1 MVKAVFLPSFL
12 PTFLHNV
19 FICHKPKIAGDML
32 LSQFSKFSRNISK
45 ASLVL
50 SRIDY
55 LIGEISSTKN
65 VVDQSTI
72 EISQSANISSFIH
85 SIILF
90 EVAYYHVLQNRI
102 SIYMKKQKKKKRWG
116 ILQKIWIIAITKEEI
131 KNLN

>member
-1 MVKAVFLPSFL
+1 MVTALFL
-12 PTFLHNV
+12 PTFLQNV
-19 FICHKPKIAGDML
+19 FICHEPKIAGDML
-32 LSQFSKFSRNISK
+32 SSQFSKFSRNISK

-72 EISQSANISSFIH
+72 GTIIILEISQSANISSFIH

-90 EVAYYHVLQNRI
+90 EAAYCHVLQNRI
-102 SIYMKKQKKKKRWG
+102 SIYMRNKKIEKRWCSS
-116 ILQKIWIIAITKEEI
+116 QKNWIIVI
-131 KNLN
+131 